1 MRLRNTGAD
10 TVTFVEQGV
19 QCLQSTA
26 SWEQGAYLVGLSWGL
41 NEIIFVQSLVQE
53 FPGGP
58 AGQGS
63 ITLTAVALVTAVAQ
77 VQSLSAELPCAL
89 GVAKKKKKKGG
100 ASTIPGTQ

>member
-41 NEIIFVQSLVQE
+41 NEIIFV
-53 FPGGP
+53 
-58 AGQGS
+58 
-63 ITLTAVALVTAVAQ
+63 
-77 VQSLSAELPCAL
+77 
-89 GVAKKKKKKGG
+89 
-100 ASTIPGTQ
+100 